1 MRRRT
6 LVMILC
12 GLTTLCCLLSACSM
26 TESQASRGDTSDSS
40 DSPESEDRSSA
51 DVLGH
56 DLFPD
61 DASSSFSRDDRILL
75 LNGFGEEGFARKVLE
90 EFESMG
96 YSNVQAGNTLSPAD
110 DEKGIAANV
119 IFEQEPSSMAYTAD
133 ADPDAVAEIAERL
146 RIPDDRV
153 YEEQES
159 GYYHAYFGAH
169 DIVAILGPEQIYN
182 FDFS

>member
-1 MRRRT
+1 
-6 LVMILC
+6 
-12 GLTTLCCLLSACSM
+12 
-26 TESQASRGDTSDSS
+26 
-40 DSPESEDRSSA
+40 
-51 DVLGH
+51 
-56 DLFPD
+56 
-61 DASSSFSRDDRILL
+61 
-75 LNGFGEEGFARKVLE
+75 
-90 EFESMG
+90 MG

-119 IFEQEPSSMAYTAD
+119 IFEKEPSSMAYTAD

-146 RIPDDRV
+146 RIPDNRV

-182 FDFS
+182 FDFSSAPAFCAGALPCGKTDSIFFASSPAR